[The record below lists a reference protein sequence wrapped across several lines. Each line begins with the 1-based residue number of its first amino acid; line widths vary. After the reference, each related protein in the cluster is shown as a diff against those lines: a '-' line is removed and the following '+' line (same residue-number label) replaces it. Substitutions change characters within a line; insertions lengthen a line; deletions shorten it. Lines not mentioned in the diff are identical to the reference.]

1 MAMSENAA
9 DIIRDLEKDG
19 LMLGGALG
27 ANPNTIRNYLNS
39 LGFDASHA
47 QKIDRPRFY
56 PATFNPPTGQ
66 FKKQGSLTAC

>member
-9 DIIRDLEKDG
+9 DIIRDLEKYGLIRDG
-19 LMLGGALG
+19 KWGTWPGAI
-27 ANPNTIRNYLNS
+27 ADNLNS
-39 LGFDASHA
+39 LGFDASQA

-56 PATFNPPTGQ
+56 PATFKPPTGQ